1 MLDAP
6 SSSISISMTPKHPY
20 RGKRSK
26 ILDVPSSGV
35 IISIASTC
43 PYRGK
48 RLVFLPLH
56 LVAGS
61 LDTTS
66 VVSWAPSARFSE
78 RKVTGPMRGAV
89 GGT

>member
-6 SSSISISMTPKHPY
+6 SSSISISTTLMHPY
-20 RGKRSK
+20 REYEDTQCALLSGDHLNDIDINVVRQQYR
-26 ILDVPSSGV
+26 VP
-35 IISIASTC
+35 
-43 PYRGK
+43 
-48 RLVFLPLH
+48 H
-56 LVAGS
+56 VAGS

>member
-6 SSSISISMTPKHPY
+6 SLSISISATLMHPY
-20 RGKRSK
+20 RKSEDTRCA
-26 ILDVPSSGV
+26 L
-35 IISIASTC
+35 
-43 PYRGK
+43 
-48 RLVFLPLH
+48 LVFEHNTLKNVSDSNIVFLTLH

>member
-20 RGKRSK
+20 REFEDMRCALLAMWYDSN
-26 ILDVPSSGV
+26 I
-35 IISIASTC
+35 
-43 PYRGK
+43 
-48 RLVFLPLH
+48 VFLTLH